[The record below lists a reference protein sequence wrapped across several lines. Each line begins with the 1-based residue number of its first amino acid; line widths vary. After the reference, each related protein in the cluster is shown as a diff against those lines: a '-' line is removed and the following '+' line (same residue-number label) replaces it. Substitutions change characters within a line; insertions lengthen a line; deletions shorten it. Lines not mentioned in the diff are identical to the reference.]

1 MGTRSLP
8 SQHRHLWKP
17 SCRVVV
23 DEGLSEASAD
33 AFMSRGTVQRCSPS
47 MVPEQNYEETDRL
60 EMLLLRQDVLSDFLL
75 DTWKAD
81 FKTSSKW
88 RAIPNVD
95 PHSLM
100 YPVFANSYN
109 NNVDIIFADEEVPPS
124 QRELLSLCDT

>member
-1 MGTRSLP
+1 
-8 SQHRHLWKP
+8 
-17 SCRVVV
+17 
-23 DEGLSEASAD
+23 
-33 AFMSRGTVQRCSPS
+33 

-95 PHSLM
+95 PHSLE
-100 YPVFANSYN
+100 SYLAKLA
-109 NNVDIIFADEEVPPS
+109 IIHVRTHLEPGNMP
-124 QRELLSLCDT
+124 L

>member
-1 MGTRSLP
+1 
-8 SQHRHLWKP
+8 
-17 SCRVVV
+17 
-23 DEGLSEASAD
+23 
-33 AFMSRGTVQRCSPS
+33 

-95 PHSLM
+95 PHSLAAFLVLENVLKTL
-100 YPVFANSYN
+100 PVG
-109 NNVDIIFADEEVPPS
+109 E
-124 QRELLSLCDT
+124 

>member
-1 MGTRSLP
+1 
-8 SQHRHLWKP
+8 
-17 SCRVVV
+17 
-23 DEGLSEASAD
+23 
-33 AFMSRGTVQRCSPS
+33 

-95 PHSLM
+95 PHSLQSVL
-100 YPVFANSYN
+100 PHDRNAK
-109 NNVDIIFADEEVPPS
+109 PS
-124 QRELLSLCDT
+124 PFG

>member
-1 MGTRSLP
+1 
-8 SQHRHLWKP
+8 
-17 SCRVVV
+17 
-23 DEGLSEASAD
+23 
-33 AFMSRGTVQRCSPS
+33 

-95 PHSLM
+95 PHSL
-100 YPVFANSYN
+100 A
-109 NNVDIIFADEEVPPS
+109 EEVAYKLISYKQSFPKSRFLTKSRAPG
-124 QRELLSLCDT
+124 LKLF

>member
-1 MGTRSLP
+1 
-8 SQHRHLWKP
+8 
-17 SCRVVV
+17 
-23 DEGLSEASAD
+23 
-33 AFMSRGTVQRCSPS
+33 

-95 PHSLM
+95 PHSLC
-100 YPVFANSYN
+100 YN
-109 NNVDIIFADEEVPPS
+109 QLDSSVLPAILA
-124 QRELLSLCDT
+124 LL

>member
-1 MGTRSLP
+1 
-8 SQHRHLWKP
+8 
-17 SCRVVV
+17 
-23 DEGLSEASAD
+23 
-33 AFMSRGTVQRCSPS
+33 

-95 PHSLM
+95 PHSLPK
-100 YPVFANSYN
+100 YPFVIESARR
-109 NNVDIIFADEEVPPS
+109 P
-124 QRELLSLCDT
+124 R

>member
-95 PHSLM
+95 PHS
-100 YPVFANSYN
+100 PVQQQFQN
-109 NNVDIIFADEEVPPS
+109 I
-124 QRELLSLCDT
+124 

>member
-1 MGTRSLP
+1 MVTRSLP

-23 DEGLSEASAD
+23 DDGLSEASAD

-60 EMLLLRQDVLSDFLL
+60 KMLLLGQDVLSDFLL

-95 PHSLM
+95 PHSLTL
-100 YPVFANSYN
+100 VVS
-109 NNVDIIFADEEVPPS
+109 
-124 QRELLSLCDT
+124 

>member
-1 MGTRSLP
+1 
-8 SQHRHLWKP
+8 
-17 SCRVVV
+17 
-23 DEGLSEASAD
+23 
-33 AFMSRGTVQRCSPS
+33 

-95 PHSLM
+95 PHSLLTG
-100 YPVFANSYN
+100 F
-109 NNVDIIFADEEVPPS
+109 PPT
-124 QRELLSLCDT
+124 RHHTLLLHEPG

>member
-1 MGTRSLP
+1 
-8 SQHRHLWKP
+8 
-17 SCRVVV
+17 
-23 DEGLSEASAD
+23 
-33 AFMSRGTVQRCSPS
+33 

-95 PHSLM
+95 PHSLVW
-100 YPVFANSYN
+100 YTTDVQG
-109 NNVDIIFADEEVPPS
+109 VV
-124 QRELLSLCDT
+124 LDTEHF

>member
-1 MGTRSLP
+1 
-8 SQHRHLWKP
+8 
-17 SCRVVV
+17 
-23 DEGLSEASAD
+23 
-33 AFMSRGTVQRCSPS
+33 

-95 PHSLM
+95 PHSL
-100 YPVFANSYN
+100 PEKNAVFPRGLLNIC
-109 NNVDIIFADEEVPPS
+109 VDTHAP
-124 QRELLSLCDT
+124 